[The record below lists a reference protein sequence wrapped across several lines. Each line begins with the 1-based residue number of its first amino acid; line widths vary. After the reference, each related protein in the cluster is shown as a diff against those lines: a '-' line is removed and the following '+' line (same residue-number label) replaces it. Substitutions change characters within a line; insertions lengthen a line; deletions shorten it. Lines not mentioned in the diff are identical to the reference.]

1 MRRKPPDRLEIVT
14 GNGPPPG
21 WTGKLS
27 AMRQGLAEVEAS
39 ATAPEFILFT
49 DADIA
54 YAPHVLSRLVAIAR
68 AKNSVLTSLMVK
80 LRCESAAERWLAPA
94 FVFFFQMLYPFAW
107 VNDPRR
113 ATAAAAGGCMLVR
126 REALHAAGG
135 LEAVR
140 GALIDDC
147 ALGALMK
154 GQGPIWL
161 GLTESVDSLRAYST
175 FAEFRRMVSRSAFAE
190 LRYSPLR
197 LAGAIGGMALVY
209 LAPPLFAI
217 FARGGA
223 QVGRRGRLG
232 DDGDCA
238 CADVATIRAPRDWR
252 LRLAG
257 HRRRLCR
264 LHLRFRAT
272 ILAGARRLLERSIPS
287 ADAGDGARVTTVKEA
302 LSGKGH
308 RDENFPVASW
318 LLSEQRRGPIM
329 AFYRFVRAADDVA
342 DHPTLPPETKLE
354 LLDDLDDALTGRGA
368 PADEAEPLRLELA
381 KTGLSPKHALDLL
394 KAFRLDARKNR
405 YANWSELMDY
415 CALSAAP
422 VGRFVLDV
430 HEEDPS
436 MWPASDALCSALQII
451 NHLQDCAEDYRRLDR
466 VYLPLD
472 TLAAHGAS
480 VEMLDAP
487 KAPPALRGALA
498 ELARRTS
505 ELVDRG
511 APLIP
516 QIRDVR
522 LGAEIAAIHALARRL
537 SRDLESRDPL
547 SERVHLGKA
556 GFALVGGLGAAR
568 FLGSA
573 MMRSVGVRAKA
584 AA

>member
-1 MRRKPPDRLEIVT
+1 
-14 GNGPPPG
+14 
-21 WTGKLS
+21 
-27 AMRQGLAEVEAS
+27 MRQGLAEVEAG
-39 ATAPEFILFT
+39 AQAPEFVLFT

-54 YAPHVLSRLVAIAR
+54 YAPHVLTRLVAIAR

-107 VNDPRR
+107 VNEPRR
-113 ATAAAAGGCMLVR
+113 TTAAAAGGCMLVR

-140 GALIDDC
+140 NALIDDC

-175 FAEFRRMVSRSAFAE
+175 FDEFRRMVSRSAFAE

-209 LAPPLFAI
+209 VAPLLFAI
-217 FARGGA
+217 FARGAA
-223 QVGRRGRLG
+223 QAGRRGHVG

-238 CADVATIRAPRDWR
+238 CADAAALRAPPDWR
-252 LRLAG
+252 LCLARNRG
-257 HRRRLCR
+257 GLCR
-264 LHLRFRAT
+264 LHVRFRVP
-272 ILAGARRLLERSIPS
+272 ILAGARRLLERTIPS
-287 ADAGDGARVTTVKEA
+287 ADARDRARMTTVKEA

-318 LLSEQRRGPIM
+318 LLSEQRRGPIL

-342 DHPTLPPETKLE
+342 DHPTLSPETKLE

-451 NHLQDCAEDYRRLDR
+451 NHLQDCAEDYKRLDR

-487 KAPPALRGALA
+487 KAPPPLRGALA
-498 ELARRTS
+498 ELAARTS
-505 ELVDRG
+505 ELVARG

-516 QIRDVR
+516 QIQDVR

-537 SRDLESRDPL
+537 ARDLESRDPL
-547 SERVHLGKA
+547 SERVHLSKA

-568 FLGSA
+568 FLASA
-573 MMRSVGVRAKA
+573 MMRAGRGRAKA

>member
-1 MRRKPPDRLEIVT
+1 MRL
-14 GNGPPPG
+14 
-21 WTGKLS
+21 
-27 AMRQGLAEVEAS
+27 GLAEVEAG
-39 ATAPEFILFT
+39 AARPEFVLFT

-54 YAPHVLSRLVAIAR
+54 YAPHVLSRLVTIAR

-175 FAEFRRMVSRSAFAE
+175 FAEFSRMVSRSAFAE
-190 LRYSPLR
+190 LRYSSVR

-217 FARGGA
+217 FARGAAQAVGA
-223 QVGRRGRLG
+223 RHLG

-238 CADVATIRAPRDWR
+238 RADVAALRSAPCWR
-252 LRLAG
+252 PRLARN
-257 HRRRLCR
+257 RRRLCR
-264 LHLRFRAT
+264 LHLRFRVP
-272 ILAGARRLLERSIPS
+272 ILAGARRLLERSIPG
-287 ADAGDGARVTTVKEA
+287 ADAGDRARVTTVKEA

-342 DHPTLPPETKLE
+342 DHPTLTPETKLE
-354 LLDDLDDALTGRGA
+354 LLDDLDDALTGRGK

-381 KTGLSPKHALDLL
+381 RTGLSPKHALGSAQGLPAGCAEEPLRQLVRADGLL
-394 KAFRLDARKNR
+394 RFVRRAGWPFRSRRARR
-405 YANWSELMDY
+405 RSVDVAGLR
-415 CALSAAP
+415 
-422 VGRFVLDV
+422 RFVLGAAD
-430 HEEDPS
+430 HQS
-436 MWPASDALCSALQII
+436 FAGLRRGL
-451 NHLQDCAEDYRRLDR
+451 RRLNR

-505 ELVDRG
+505 ELVARG

-573 MMRSVGVRAKA
+573 MMRSVGMRAKA
-584 AA
+584 TA